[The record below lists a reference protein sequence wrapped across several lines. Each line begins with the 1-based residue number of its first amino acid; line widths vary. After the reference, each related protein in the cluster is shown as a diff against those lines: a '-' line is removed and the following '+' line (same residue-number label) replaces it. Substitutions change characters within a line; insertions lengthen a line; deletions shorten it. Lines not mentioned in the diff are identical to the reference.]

1 MLCVAQAIMGI
12 PSDRRFLAVARKRL
26 CHLFPELP
34 AQPGFHKRRRRLSDT
49 IEWLIGIFASESP
62 GAEDSVVL
70 LDSTPVECGRSRE
83 TARRSALGDAPPTAT
98 VARTRAS
105 SGTCACTWPARPTG
119 HRERPPWPAPTAPS
133 ARSGSLCSSERSE
146 VGRPWSATRAT
157 PGASSPSRSRRWT
170 QRSPPRRA
178 RGRAA
183 PVVHP
188 PADRVG
194 LLDLQGRAHPRAPRR
209 AHAREPARAGRDK
222 AALPGRLHLAQ
233 PPARSPEPLPCRLRG
248 VRAWNQ
254 RSRRSAGRSPPYALD
269 PPPDRR
275 AGALREQALE
285 LLEGSSSVVEVIHL
299 ASRPGAA
306 SDIAA

>member
-1 MLCVAQAIMGI
+1 MGM

-105 SGTCACTWPARPTG
+105 SGACACTWPARPTG

-170 QRSPPRRA
+170 QRSCALPAATSPRAGCACRSSA
-178 RGRAA
+178 SGSSR
-183 PVVHP
+183 
-188 PADRVG
+188 